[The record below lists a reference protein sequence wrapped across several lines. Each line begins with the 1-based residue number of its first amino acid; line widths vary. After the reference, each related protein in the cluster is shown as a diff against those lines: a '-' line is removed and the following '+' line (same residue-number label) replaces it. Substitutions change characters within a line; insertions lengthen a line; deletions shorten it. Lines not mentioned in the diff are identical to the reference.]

1 MQINEMQKTKIEALE
16 EKVNSKDSF
25 FRKERSTLMLEQ
37 EFNDKVAALE
47 RQIKEL
53 NVKNRTLENQVEDTK
68 I

>member
-1 MQINEMQKTKIEALE
+1 MQKTKIETLE

>member
-1 MQINEMQKTKIEALE
+1 MQKTKIEALE